1 MNEVKKASQWISQ
14 FSEECK
20 TNKKEV
26 CAVRRAENEVK
37 KNDYYKR
44 DESSK
49 TVVPLFVFSI

>member
-1 MNEVKKASQWISQ
+1 MKNASQWISQ

-37 KNDYYKR
+37 KKNDYYKR
-44 DESSK
+44 DESKK